1 MLLRN
6 YSRSQQVR
14 SGNESEITFYGSV
27 KASCEGSLKVS
38 GAGTIRFLFN
48 EKMKAVIFD
57 GHGNK
62 SKWWKGRTFSFDKYV
77 IAYFTLFIYMNRC
90 LSIRALQVVLVIFLN
105 LSNINLNIS
114 GGSPTAYLRPFQI
127 TIVEF

>member
-1 MLLRN
+1 MLFRN

-14 SGNESEITFYGSV
+14 SGNESKITFYGSA
-27 KASCEGSLKVS
+27 KASCEGSLKVP
-38 GAGTIRFLFN
+38 GTGTIRFLFN
-48 EKMKAVIFD
+48 EKMKAVTFD
-57 GHGNK
+57 GHRNK
-62 SKWWKGRTFSFDKYV
+62 SKWWKGWTFSFDKYV
-77 IAYFTLFIYMNRC
+77 IAYFTLFINMNGC
-90 LSIRALQVVLVIFLN
+90 FSIRALQVVLVIFLN